1 VAAFSFMFQNAV
13 MKQSLFAILFLLC
26 ISCKK
31 ESAGGPLPDPGNP
44 NNQVEA
50 DILITGKNIH
60 LSSAGNN
67 TSYKILDYS
76 YTRRF
81 LDSVLFIEG
90 LVRTMNGDND
100 KSLNIYLDNITKKG
114 TYIFG
119 QLDSGQYVEVVS
131 MLGEVY
137 GSRSGT
143 FLTNSD
149 QKSGELII
157 DSISGKHIQ
166 GTFTA
171 TCLNLYDSAQVAEIT
186 GGRFSMDLE

>member
-1 VAAFSFMFQNAV
+1 
-13 MKQSLFAILFLLC
+13 MKKSLFAILFLLN

-31 ESAGGPLPDPGNP
+31 DAVVIPVPDPGNP

-50 DILITGKNIH
+50 DILITGKSIH

-76 YTRRF
+76 YTRRY

-90 LVRTMNGDND
+90 LVLLMNGDND
-100 KSLNIYLDNITKKG
+100 KLINLYLDNITKKG

-119 QLDSGQYVEVVS
+119 QLDSGQYIEVVS
-131 MLGEVY
+131 ALGAAY
-137 GSRSGT
+137 STRSGT
-143 FLTNSD
+143 YLTNSD
-149 QKSGELII
+149 EKTGALVI

-166 GTFTA
+166 GTFIA
-171 TCLNLYDSAQVAEIT
+171 TCHNEYDSTLVAEIT
-186 GGRFSMDLE
+186 NGRFSMDLE